1 MARRKY
7 PVEMTIDSREIS
19 VKEIL
24 KQGKGAPYE
33 HRIAAIAILKN
44 TINKLT
50 GDLSQLK
57 GLYENVYDDITTTDY
72 DTIAADLRGKI
83 ASTGTYVPSDATPV
97 LKIIEKDGTV
107 LTASL
112 KSGKDD
118 RFEIDGS
125 LGAKATLDMIPD
137 KYKKVNI
144 TLDKKVIETDFNK
157 GDLPEMLK
165 RFCSKDP
172 ISTTKITIKIDESAS
187 TTDTEEDLE

>member
-7 PVEMTIDSREIS
+7 PVEMTVDSREIS

-72 DTIAADLRGKI
+72 DIIAEDLRKKI
-83 ASTGTYVPSDATPV
+83 ASTGSYVPSDATPV
-97 LKIIEKDGTV
+97 LKIIEKDGTI

-118 RFEIDGS
+118 RFEIDGA

-144 TLDKKVIETDFNK
+144 TLDKKVIETDFNT
-157 GDLPEMLK
+157 GTLPEMLK

-172 ISTTKITIKIDESAS
+172 ISTTKITVTVDTTAS
-187 TTDTEEDLE
+187 TDTEEDLE

>member
-7 PVEMTIDSREIS
+7 PVEMTVDSREIS

-57 GLYENVYDDITTTDY
+57 GLYENMYDDITTTDY
-72 DTIAADLRGKI
+72 DIIAEDLRKKI
-83 ASTGTYVPSDATPV
+83 ASTGSYVPSDATPV
-97 LKIIEKDGTV
+97 LKIIEKDGTI

-118 RFEIDGS
+118 RFEIDGA

-144 TLDKKVIETDFNK
+144 TLDKKVIETDFNT
-157 GDLPEMLK
+157 GTLPDMLK

-172 ISTTKITIKIDESAS
+172 ISTTKITVKIDATAPTE
-187 TTDTEEDLE
+187 TEEDLE

>member
-1 MARRKY
+1 MAKRRY

-19 VKEIL
+19 VKKIL

-50 GDLSQLK
+50 GDLAQLK

-72 DTIAADLRGKI
+72 ETIAADLRGKI
-83 ASTGTYVPSDATPV
+83 ASTGSYVPSDATPV
-97 LKIIEKDGTV
+97 LKIIEKDGTI

-118 RFEIDGS
+118 RFEVDGS

-144 TLDKKVIETDFNK
+144 TLDKKVIETDFNS

-165 RFCSKDP
+165 RFCSKDSIP
-172 ISTTKITIKIDESAS
+172 TTKITIKIDSSAVV
-187 TTDTEEDLE
+187 DTEEDLE